1 MDKSRHCFGSHESFE
16 RSRRHMLS
24 NLVGFGRH
32 TITGLLRTQ
41 NRHQQDWTADYR
53 FYSHDRF
60 DDEQLFDLVRNIVE
74 SHLDKPQPLVTAM
87 DDSLLRKTGRKVHG
101 VRYLRDPLSPP
112 FNVNLVRGLRVLQ
125 ISAALPD
132 GTGAARMVPIDFQHA
147 VVPAKPPRNATPEQL
162 EAYQQERAQRNINKV
177 GAARL
182 EWLRQQMDHTGD
194 AQRRLI
200 TCVDGRFTNSTVFEA
215 VPERTVLVGRLR
227 KDTVL
232 YHLPQAQ
239 PQKGRKRKYG
249 TLAPTPEQLLK
260 DEAIPWQVVG
270 AYACGQAHEFKIKQL
285 GPVVMR
291 MNGGAMPVRVVVIK
305 PLGYRLKAG
314 GKLLYRQPGFLVCT
328 DPELPLEEFLQDFLW
343 RWDIELNFRDEKT
356 ILKIGQAQVR
366 TENSTQNAPALGV
379 AAYSLLL
386 LAATQAY
393 GKSGVPDRQHQP
405 KWYHRETQKRATTNE
420 LINQLRIE
428 LWASALRP
436 GYFSDFMN
444 ATTPDMK
451 SQKSQL
457 NPAAAM
463 FSCVF

>member
-1 MDKSRHCFGSHESFE
+1 MERSRDCFGSDESFE

-24 NLVGFGRH
+24 SLVGFGRH

-53 FYSHDRF
+53 FYSQDRF
-60 DDEQLFDLVRNIVE
+60 DDEQVFDLVRKIVE
-74 SHLDKPQPLVTAM
+74 SHLEKPQPLVTAM
-87 DDSLLRKTGRKVHG
+87 DDSLLRKTGRKVQG

-112 FNVNLVRGLRVLQ
+112 FNVNFVRGLRVLQ

-147 VVPAKPPRNATPEQL
+147 VLPAKPSRQATPEQL
-162 EAYQQERAQRNINKV
+162 EAYQQERAKRNINKV

-182 EWLRQQMDHTGD
+182 ERLRQQMDQNGD

-200 TCVDGRFTNSTVFEA
+200 TCVDGRFTNSTVFAA

-239 PQKGRKRKYG
+239 PQKGRKCKYG
-249 TLAPTPEQLLK
+249 TLAPTPEQLLQ
-260 DEAIPWQVVG
+260 DEAAPWQLVRG
-270 AYACGQAHEFKIKQL
+270 YACGRMHEFKIKQL
-285 GPVVMR
+285 RPVVMR
-291 MNGGAMPVRVVVIK
+291 MNGGTMPVQVMLIK

-314 GKLLYRQPGFLVCT
+314 GKLLYRQPAFLVCT
-328 DPELPLEEFLQDFLW
+328 DPDLPVEQFLQDYLW
-343 RWDIELNFRDEKT
+343 RWDIEVNFRDEKT
-356 ILKIGQAQVR
+356 ILKTGQAQVR

-379 AAYSLLL
+379 AAYGLLL

-393 GKSGVPDRQHQP
+393 GKSGMPNRQHQP
-405 KWYHRETQKRATTNE
+405 KWYHRQADQRATTNE

-436 GYFSDFMN
+436 GHFSDFIIGT
-444 ATTPDMK
+444 APDQK

-463 FSCVF
+463 FSCVY

>member
-1 MDKSRHCFGSHESFE
+1 MERSRDCFGSPESFE

-24 NLVGFGRH
+24 SLVGFGRH

-41 NRHQQDWTADYR
+41 NRCQQDWTADYR
-53 FYSHDRF
+53 FYSQNRF
-60 DDEQLFDLVRNIVE
+60 DAEQVLALARRVVE
-74 SHLDKPQPLVTAM
+74 SHLDNSQPLVTAM
-87 DDSLLRKTGRKVHG
+87 DDSLLRKTGTKVHG

-112 FNVNLVRGLRVLQ
+112 FNVNFVRGLRVLQ
-125 ISAALPD
+125 ISAALPE

-147 VVPAKPPRNATPEQL
+147 MVPAKPSRKATPEQW
-162 EAYQQERAQRNINKV
+162 EAYRQERARRNINKV

-182 EWLRQQMDHTGD
+182 ECLRQQMDQSGQT
-194 AQRRLI
+194 QRQLI
-200 TCVDGRFTNSTVFEA
+200 TSVDGRFTNRTVFGA
-215 VPERTVLVGRLR
+215 VPQRTVLVGRLR

-249 TLAPTPEQLLK
+249 ALAPTPEQLLK
-260 DEAIPWQVVG
+260 DEAIPWQLLDG
-270 AYACGQAHEFKIKQL
+270 YACGQRHQFSIKQL
-285 GPVVMR
+285 KPVVMR
-291 MNGGAMPVRVVVIK
+291 MNGGAMPVQVMVIK

-314 GKLLYRQPGFLVCT
+314 GKLLYRQPAFLVCT
-328 DPELPLEEFLQDFLW
+328 DPDLPREQFLQDYLW
-343 RWDIELNFRDEKT
+343 RWDIEVNFRDEKT

-393 GKSGVPDRQHQP
+393 GKQGAPDRHHQP
-405 KWYHRETQKRATTNE
+405 KWYRRQTDQRATTNE
-420 LINQLRIE
+420 LLNQLRIE

-436 GYFSDFMN
+436 GHFSDFMT
-444 ATTPDMK
+444 ATTPD
-451 SQKSQL
+451 QKSEKCKL

-463 FSCVF
+463 FSCVN